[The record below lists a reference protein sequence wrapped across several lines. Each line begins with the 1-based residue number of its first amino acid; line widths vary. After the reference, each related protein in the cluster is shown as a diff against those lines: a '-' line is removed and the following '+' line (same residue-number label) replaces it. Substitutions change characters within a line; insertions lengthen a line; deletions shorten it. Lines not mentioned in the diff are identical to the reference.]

1 MLQQTT
7 VRTVENKIKE
17 IINIFPSFN
26 SFKNKNLEQL
36 LKVWS
41 GLGYYKRA
49 VNLFKAVTIINDKF
63 NGVLPDNSDALI
75 SLPGVG
81 KYTSSAI
88 LAIGH
93 NQKAFPIDVNV
104 KRLVERISGAEFK
117 DKEVEN
123 ILSLAC
129 KKKISYRSLAESM
142 MDFSSIICKK
152 IKPDCYKCRFSNF
165 CKSAFQKFENNKNT
179 KKINKKIDFYILNS
193 PLHICFIK
201 KPKFQFYKNFIH
213 LPSNLDEEFI
223 SNIKSKKKEKIKSFK
238 FVITNNLFQV
248 NVYKLNQKKL
258 KIANTVWIE
267 KIKTK
272 ELALP
277 TLFKKILN

>member
-7 VRTVENKIKE
+7 VKTVENKILE

-26 SFKNKNLEQL
+26 SFKNKKLEQL
-36 LKVWS
+36 LRVWS
-41 GLGYYKRA
+41 GLGYYNRA
-49 VNLFKAVTIINDKF
+49 VNLFKAVTIINNKF
-63 NGVLPDNSDALI
+63 NGVLPDNRDSLI

-81 KYTSSAI
+81 TYTSSAI

-117 DKEVEN
+117 DNEVES

-152 IKPDCYKCRFSNF
+152 NNPDCDKCKFSNF
-165 CKSAFQKFENNKNT
+165 CKSAFQKFIT
-179 KKINKKIDFYILNS
+179 FSVLG
-193 PLHICFIK
+193 
-201 KPKFQFYKNFIH
+201 
-213 LPSNLDEEFI
+213 
-223 SNIKSKKKEKIKSFK
+223 KSVAFD
-238 FVITNNLFQV
+238 
-248 NVYKLNQKKL
+248 VYQK
-258 KIANTVWIE
+258 
-267 KIKTK
+267 
-272 ELALP
+272 
-277 TLFKKILN
+277 

>member
-7 VRTVENKIKE
+7 VKTVENKILE

-26 SFKNKNLEQL
+26 SFKNKKLEQL
-36 LKVWS
+36 LRVWS
-41 GLGYYKRA
+41 GLGYYNRA
-49 VNLFKAVTIINDKF
+49 VNLFKAVTIINNKF
-63 NGVLPDNSDALI
+63 NGVLPDNRDSLI

-81 KYTSSAI
+81 TYTSSAI

-117 DKEVEN
+117 DKEIES

-152 IKPDCYKCRFSNF
+152 IILIVINVNF
-165 CKSAFQKFENNKNT
+165 LIFVNQLFKNL
-179 KKINKKIDFYILNS
+179 KIIKI
-193 PLHICFIK
+193 
-201 KPKFQFYKNFIH
+201 
-213 LPSNLDEEFI
+213 
-223 SNIKSKKKEKIKSFK
+223 
-238 FVITNNLFQV
+238 
-248 NVYKLNQKKL
+248 QKKL
-258 KIANTVWIE
+258 IRK
-267 KIKTK
+267 
-272 ELALP
+272 
-277 TLFKKILN
+277 